1 MKLYFSTRQIP
12 QLQDMTLVERLE
24 QINLAQKKLIGP
36 EKLLLNILKL
46 CILIPVFVFIL
57 QSAENWLSLVWALLV
72 ALFYPILLKPI
83 QYGICAKYIPQVSK
97 QGD

>member
-12 QLQDMTLVERLE
+12 QLQDMSLVERLE

-36 EKLLLNILKL
+36 EKLLLNVLKL

-57 QSAENWLSLVWALLV
+57 QSSDSWFSLVWALLV
-72 ALFYPILLKPI
+72 ALLYPILLKPI
-83 QYGICAKYIPQVSK
+83 QYGICAKYIPQITK

>member
-12 QLQDMTLVERLE
+12 QLQDMPLVERLE

-36 EKLLLNILKL
+36 EKLLLNVLKL

-57 QSAENWLSLVWALLV
+57 QASDSWFSLVWALLV
-72 ALFYPILLKPI
+72 ALLYPILLKPI
-83 QYGICAKYIPQVSK
+83 QYGICAKYIPQITK